1 MEKKLVII
9 VEEVPSIKRIDK
21 YLQLKF
27 SAIKGLSR
35 SQIQKLITNEK
46 VIVNN
51 QIITNNYNVKQNN
64 VITVNFQEDKSRQGE
79 NLDKKDLDIVY
90 EDEYLLVINKP
101 KNLVVHPGVGNW
113 DNTLV
118 NILLAKDIKLSD
130 NDVVRPGIVHRLD
143 KNTTGLL
150 IIAKCNY
157 VHQKLTNQLQNK
169 SLTRK
174 YFALVRGII
183 NKESGFIDSPIGRNP
198 KNRKRMAIVFK
209 NSKPAQTKFNV
220 IKRFLESNITFLECE
235 LLTGRTH
242 QIRVHLSFIKHP
254 VLGDHLYGI
263 KQDLDEHY
271 EQYLHAHEI
280 TFIHP
285 ISGKKMK
292 LNCELPESFKTRL
305 DILQ

>member
-9 VEEVPSIKRIDK
+9 VEDAPSIKRIDK

-27 SAIKGLSR
+27 SAIRGLSR
-35 SQIQKLITNEK
+35 SQIQKLITNKK

-51 QIITNNYNVKQNN
+51 QIITNNYNVKQDD
-64 VITVNFQEDKSRQGE
+64 VIIINFQEEKSWQGE
-79 NLDKKDLDIVY
+79 NLDEKDLDIVY

-130 NDVVRPGIVHRLD
+130 NDIARPGIVHRLD

-150 IIAKCNY
+150 IIAKCNS
-157 VHQKLTNQLQNK
+157 VHQKLTSQLQNK

-183 NKESGFIDSPIGRNP
+183 NKENGFIDGPIGRDP

-242 QIRVHLSFIKHP
+242 QIRVHLSSIKHP
-254 VLGDHLYGI
+254 ILGDHLYGI
-263 KQDLDEHY
+263 KQDLDEPY

-280 TFIHP
+280 AFIHP
-285 ISGKKMK
+285 IGGKKMQ

-305 DILQ
+305 DSLQ